1 MAVLTRELVV
11 DDGVLSSDA
20 EDFLRTVR
28 VYPQSTLG
36 VGLTNGSEQVLVKDP
51 IRRPT
56 WEQLKEHPWF
66 DALYAISIP
75 YFSSAF

>member
-28 VYPQSTLG
+28 V
-36 VGLTNGSEQVLVKDP
+36 
-51 IRRPT
+51 
-56 WEQLKEHPWF
+56 HP
-66 DALYAISIP
+66 
-75 YFSSAF
+75 

>member
-28 VYPQSTLG
+28 VHPQSTLG
-36 VGLTNGSEQVLVKDP
+36 AGLTNVCKQVLVKDP
-51 IRRPT
+51 VRRPT

-66 DALYAISIP
+66 DALYAIFFP
-75 YFSSAF
+75 FSLTAF